1 MAWMIKHHQLV
12 MANKGVVL
20 MANYGLEE
28 ENEQFK
34 GPLAYKQYLWHVLQ
48 CCFWGDEIIL
58 YVISCIWNLWIT
70 VLNSRTL
77 EEYQIQ
83 HSFSLADADVG
94 IIYNCVNH
102 YSAAGECWLP
112 CWLHCFI
119 YIGKLVTLLVSLYGH
134 MSGCLAIFHVGFGG
148 HLAGCLGGHIAIS
161 HVYFGGCLSISLYC
175 IL

>member
-1 MAWMIKHHQLV
+1 MNSSRGHLLTNSIYSMYPSAASASI
-12 MANKGVVL
+12 
-20 MANYGLEE
+20 
-28 ENEQFK
+28 
-34 GPLAYKQYLWHVLQ
+34 
-48 CCFWGDEIIL
+48 

-83 HSFSLADADVG
+83 HSFSLAYADVG

-112 CWLHCFI
+112 CFI

-148 HLAGCLGGHIAIS
+148 HLAGCLGGCIAIS
-161 HVYFGGCLSISLYC
+161 HVYFGGHLGGCLSIKSVLHLIVVVAC
-175 IL
+175 TGGLVML